1 MKHTNRMLQG
11 QFQHLVATI
20 LIGMLFGINCFAQD
34 PVQNFGNFKI
44 HENGAIGFHNN
55 FINNGIT
62 DENEGLA
69 GFYNDDST
77 FISGAFKPV
86 FKDIEVLVNNNLFLE
101 VSMGITNNS
110 NFILGNVVTP
120 RNNLDINLEYINNAF
135 YNGETAT
142 AKVDGYSSINN
153 IQNFM
158 FPIGVD
164 QQLRPLKLTSTN
176 INNSAKSAYF
186 KENPNNPTTFDI
198 SFNTENRTDILLAI
212 SNEEFWD
219 LDGSIP
225 SKVTLTWNSE
235 SSLSSFIDDL
245 SNLRIVGWNTAL
257 AIWEDLGNTD
267 SSGDFE
273 IGEITSDVF
282 LPDDY
287 SIITF
292 GGSLSLST
300 VNLDNYLL
308 TPNGDGINDYLHF
321 EAVSLS
327 PNNKLRIFNRWG
339 RSVYEADNYKNLFNG
354 QANVKNLVNSN
365 KKLPAGVYFYIINLY
380 DIGLKHQGYMYIEQE

>member
-1 MKHTNRMLQG
+1 MKHTNRM
-11 QFQHLVATI
+11 FNSHTQHVVATF
-20 LIGMLFGINCFAQD
+20 LFWIVFVLNCYAQD

-69 GFYNDDST
+69 GFYNDGST

-86 FKDIEVLVNNNLFLE
+86 FKDVEVLVNNNLFLE
-101 VSMGITNNS
+101 VSVGITNNS

-120 RNNLDINLEYINNAF
+120 RNDIDINLEYRDGAF
-135 YNGETAT
+135 YNGETALT
-142 AKVDGYSSINN
+142 KVDGYSSINN
-153 IQNFM
+153 IQNFI
-158 FPIGVD
+158 FPIGIE
-164 QQLRPLKLTSTN
+164 QKLRPLTLFSN
-176 INNSAKSAYF
+176 SINNSAKSAYF
-186 KENPNNPTTFDI
+186 RENPNNPSTFNT
-198 SFNTENRTDILLAI
+198 SFNTENRTDILITI

-225 SKVTLTWNSE
+225 SKVTLTWDSE
-235 SSLSSFIDDL
+235 SNISNFID
-245 SNLRIVGWNTAL
+245 NLNNIRLVGWNTTSE
-257 AIWEDLGNTD
+257 IWEDLGNTD

-273 IGEITSDVF
+273 TGEITSDTF

-292 GGSLSLST
+292 GGSLSSAS
-300 VNLDNYLL
+300 VDLDNYLL

-321 EAVSLS
+321 DAVSIS
-327 PNNKLRIFNRWG
+327 PNNKLTIFNRWG

-354 QANVKNLVNSN
+354 RANVKNLVNSN
-365 KKLPAGVYFYIINLY
+365 KKLPAGVYFYILNLY
-380 DIGLKHQGYMYIEQE
+380 DINLKHQGYMYIEQE